1 MISIQSLV
9 QAVQLSVDAALH
21 AVSQNNIRLFRSYFF
36 QRNANAPASEGAT
49 DQTADTSVS
58 SGEALEPEVIKLQFS
73 RDTPKG
79 PVPHVVTVP
88 LISLVP
94 FFSLQPTE
102 MNFDIDLECI
112 EQDGEIM
119 VAFPRVKK
127 NWLGV
132 DRVDDIKPN
141 AKVTIKIV
149 ATGRTPGVSAVIE
162 GYDKVLRAQI
172 PG

>member
-1 MISIQSLV
+1 MIDIKSLV
-9 QAVQLSVDAALH
+9 QAVHQSVDAAIH
-21 AVSQNNIRLFRSYFF
+21 AVSKNNIDLFQSYFRR
-36 QRNANAPASEGAT
+36 QPAKNDGA
-49 DQTADTSVS
+49 ADTQASPPS
-58 SGEALEPEVIKLQFS
+58 SESLEPLTVKLQFS

-119 VAFPRVKK
+119 VAFPRMKK

-132 DRVDDIKPN
+132 DQLDQVKPN
-141 AKVTIKIV
+141 ARVTIKIN
-149 ATGRTPGVSAVIE
+149 AAGRTPGVSAIIE
-162 GYDKVLRAQI
+162 GYDKILRAQI

>member
-1 MISIQSLV
+1 MIDIKSLV
-9 QAVQLSVDAALH
+9 QAVHQSVDAAIH
-21 AVSQNNIRLFRSYFF
+21 AASKNNIELFQSYF
-36 QRNANAPASEGAT
+36 RRRPDAAKG
-49 DQTADTSVS
+49 DGMADMQPP
-58 SGEALEPEVIKLQFS
+58 SGDALEPLTVKLQFS

-112 EQDGEIM
+112 EQEGQIM
-119 VAFPRVKK
+119 VAFPRVRK
-127 NWLGV
+127 NWLGIDQV
-132 DRVDDIKPN
+132 DQVKPN
-141 AKVTIKIV
+141 ARVSIKIN
-149 ATGRTPGVSAVIE
+149 ATGRTPGVSAIIE
-162 GYDKVLRAQI
+162 GYDKILRAQI

>member
-1 MISIQSLV
+1 MIDIKSLV
-9 QAVQLSVDAALH
+9 QAVHQSVDAAIH
-21 AVSQNNIRLFRSYFF
+21 AVSKNNIELFQSYF
-36 QRNANAPASEGAT
+36 RRRAEPAKNDGA
-49 DQTADTSVS
+49 ADTQAPPPSA
-58 SGEALEPEVIKLQFS
+58 EALEPLTVKLQFS

-94 FFSLQPTE
+94 FFNLQPTE

-119 VAFPRVKK
+119 VAFPRMKK

-132 DRVDDIKPN
+132 DQLDQVKPN
-141 AKVTIKIV
+141 ARVTIKIN
-149 ATGRTPGVSAVIE
+149 AAGRTPGVSAIIE
-162 GYDKVLRAQI
+162 GYDKILRAQI